1 MTAPA
6 STGICAEAN
15 GLVRQAFAAIEVE
28 HQRFIKA
35 ATALPPKLYG
45 DLARGT
51 TTTRNRAAAQVR
63 ARLCVEPWLETN
75 RALIFRFPRVIR
87 QPLDDGKT
95 HHGVEIAWLCVGL
108 SRGLAVVLDNPA
120 NLFVSWHACG
130 RLLERHGFGSD
141 ILATVIES
149 HDLLLAGPFNAFD
162 TLHDA
167 KIWAIPAA
175 GGCFVTDNH
184 VVQTHDKADSTIF
197 LRGRTFLSDD
207 QMAVYQRAQCAAIR
221 FRDDGPTLG
230 SGLFRP
236 PQLRAAAVPSDGR
249 VWLPRGST
257 ESFVPSRLRRLRPI
271 FKQEPNH
278 VA

>member
-1 MTAPA
+1 MTAA

-15 GLVRQAFAAIEVE
+15 GLVRQHLAVIEAE

-51 TTTRNRAAAQVR
+51 TATRNRAAAQIR
-63 ARLCVEPWLETN
+63 ARLGVVPWLETN
-75 RALIFRFPRVIR
+75 RAVVYRFARIRR

-95 HHGVEIAWLCVGL
+95 HDGIELAWLCVGL

-130 RLLERHGFGSD
+130 RLLERNGFTTD
-141 ILATVIES
+141 ILATVIDA

-162 TLHDA
+162 TVHDA

-175 GGCFVTDNH
+175 GGCFVTDIH
-184 VVQTHDKADSTIF
+184 VVQTHDKADSAIF
-197 LRGRTFLSDD
+197 TRGRTYLSDD
-207 QMAVYQRAQCAAIR
+207 MMQPYQRAQCAAIR

-230 SGLFRP
+230 TGLFRP
-236 PQLRAAAVPSDGR
+236 PQLRAAAVPTEGR

-257 ESFVPSRLRRLRPI
+257 EAFTPSRLRRTRHITGAP
-271 FKQEPNH
+271 
-278 VA
+278 A